1 MKIQVIRTIANCL
14 STLFA
19 ILFLLIPTHIY
30 AQQSKMSEMERLSLY
45 YSNGQYSK
53 CISVAEE
60 ILSEERNNYTYN
72 ESLIIGIG
80 AISYSIEGETDKA
93 KEMGEIARKGI
104 EATIDIDSDIRK
116 FQTLNNEE
124 KKVFIENYIKEY
136 ELIVGLFTLFPG
148 STNIGARRIVE
159 FFHNYI
165 YLNRYLFDKNNLE
178 EARLIVMILKGDFY
192 YALYTGN
199 YKQLLN
205 RNVPELM
212 SINTTEDYKLYKF
225 IYSALEQYRQLI
237 TQIGFTEN
245 GKKYQIQ
252 RANYLLQLNELGL
265 FINGHKQSKN
275 FRSMEWTDIKKS
287 LKSDECAVLMYD
299 YTLLGVNLLG
309 GIIITPLCTTPIDLS
324 MHLSNISQE
333 SFLKSIK
340 TDYPQLKK
348 IYLCPIGEW
357 EGKDIAYCDE
367 SVYQMFSLFDIERKA
382 QKESYYNGGMISIYA
397 DINYGVGDKN
407 DVPQLNEGKRV
418 IAEAKSL
425 FGDKVYS
432 LTGNNVRK
440 INFQNIIDDID
451 IFHVSTHG
459 FIRQVDYTPKDTL
472 EFYNAFMGNTAKS
485 GYGLALSKYNEDKN
499 HYYISAEDLKIIK
512 FHGHGFV
519 YLDACMTGSS
529 ASNFWGTYGLAKSFY
544 LAGAANVV
552 AYLKPINEKVAA
564 DFAIMFYQELYNS
577 PIKNY
582 HDIFY
587 KVKNDIIKKY
597 YSFLPKN
604 KHGYPD
610 IGIVLWE

>member
-1 MKIQVIRTIANCL
+1 MQIQVIRTIASSL
-14 STLFA
+14 SVVFC
-19 ILFLLIPTHIY
+19 IFFLQFPTHIY

-45 YSNGQYSK
+45 YSNGQYNK
-53 CISVAEE
+53 CIEVAEE
-60 ILSEERNNYTYN
+60 ILSEEKKDYTYD

-80 AISYSIEGETDKA
+80 AISYSILGETDKA
-93 KEMGEIARKGI
+93 KEMGEVAIKGL
-104 EATIDIDSDIRK
+104 EATIDSDIRE
-116 FQTLNNEE
+116 FQALNNDG
-124 KKVFIENYIKEY
+124 KKVFIKSYIRKY
-136 ELIVGLFTLFPG
+136 ELIAGLFTLFPE
-148 STNIGARRIVE
+148 STNIRARRIVE

-165 YLNRYLFDKNNLE
+165 YLNRYLFDKNDLE
-178 EARLIVMILKGDFY
+178 EALQIVMIIKGELY

-199 YKQLLN
+199 YEQLLS
-205 RNVPELM
+205 RYVPELM
-212 SINTTEDYKLYKF
+212 SINISENYGLYKF
-225 IYSALEQYRQLI
+225 IYSALAQYRQFI
-237 TQIGFTEN
+237 IQIGFTEN
-245 GKKYQIQ
+245 GKNYQDQ
-252 RANYLLQLNELGL
+252 RVNYLLQLNELGL
-265 FINGHKQSKN
+265 FINGHKQSEG

-287 LKSDECAVLMYD
+287 LKNDECAVLMYD
-299 YTLLGVNLLG
+299 YNLLGVNLLG
-309 GIIITPLCTTPIDLS
+309 GIIITPQCVTPIDIS
-324 MHLSNISQE
+324 MHLSNTPQE

-340 TDYPQLKK
+340 TDYPQFKK

-357 EGKDIAYCDE
+357 EGKDIAYCDG

-382 QKESYYNGGMISIYA
+382 RKESYYNGGMISIYA

-564 DFAIMFYQELYNS
+564 DYAIMFYQEINQS
-577 PIKNY
+577 PTKNY
-582 HDIFY
+582 HDAFY
-587 KVKNDIIKKY
+587 KVKKKIIEKY
-597 YSFLPKN
+597 SSFLPRN
-604 KHGYPD
+604 EQGYPD